1 MMSTVENITLSE
13 FRDLL
18 THVKLPEKMRLTVTF
33 EDNQSAAEI
42 LKKRRA
48 FEAIHK
54 LRGSG
59 NGNLVKT
66 LLKERSKDKLR

>member
-13 FRDLL
+13 FKDLL

-66 LLKERSKDKLR
+66 LLKKRSKDKLR

>member
-13 FRDLL
+13 FKDLL

-42 LKKRRA
+42 RKKRRA

>member
-13 FRDLL
+13 FKDLL
-18 THVKLPEKMRLTVTF
+18 THVKLPEKMRLTVIF
-33 EDNQSAAEI
+33 EDSQSGAEI
-42 LKKRRA
+42 LKKKRA